1 MSPRVLQ
8 VTPSYPPVVGGI
20 EDHVANLVERLPEF
34 GYEPLVLTP
43 DREGVGDDEGVHREP
58 VRLRIQKSA
67 VAPGVLRR
75 LFTLEYDLIHV
86 HAPFHFG
93 LEFAALASKL
103 RGIPMVVTVHMY
115 DARETFLYSL
125 YEDQVYDRCLDAAD
139 RIVPTTRDYVE
150 GYEVFERNAER
161 VRAVPLGVDTNR
173 YRPIESARERLGWD
187 SDERILLFVGAMER
201 HHFYKNVEGLIDAV
215 AETEKVDRLV
225 LVGSGD
231 LVPKLKQKVNR
242 DGIDDKINF
251 SGYVP
256 EDNLPTYYSASDVF
270 VLPSKA
276 DRGEAFGIVLLEA
289 MACGTPVVTTDI
301 PGVRTVV
308 GEGGV
313 VVPPDDTE
321 ALIDGV
327 TEALNET
334 FMPRNRAEGRYSI
347 ETVLK
352 QVESVYDNV
361 LNESGNGDD

>member
-43 DREGVGDDEGVHREP
+43 DREGVGDDEGVYREP
-58 VRLRIQKSA
+58 SRLRIQKSA
-67 VAPGVLRR
+67 FAPGIVRR

-161 VRAVPLGVDTNR
+161 VTPVPMGVDVDH
-173 YRPIESARERLGWD
+173 YRPVEGARAELGWAE
-187 SDERILLFVGAMER
+187 DERIILFVGAMEQ
-201 HHFYKNVEGLIDAV
+201 HHFYKDIDLLIEAV
-215 AETEKVDRLV
+215 ATTDEVDRLV

-231 LVPKLKQKVNR
+231 RVPALKQKAR
-242 DGIDDKINF
+242 AEGIADRVEF
-251 SGYVP
+251 PGYVT
-256 EDNLPTYYSASDVF
+256 EDELPTYYSAADLF
-270 VLPSKA
+270 VLPSKV

-308 GEGGV
+308 GDGGAI
-313 VVPPDDTE
+313 VPPADQKAFVSGIID
-321 ALIDGV
+321 ALDKS
-327 TEALNET
+327 
-334 FMPRNRAEGRYSI
+334 FSPRERVVNNFSLEDVSA
-347 ETVLK
+347 
-352 QVESVYDNV
+352 QVASMYES
-361 LNESGNGDD
+361 LLMNGAG